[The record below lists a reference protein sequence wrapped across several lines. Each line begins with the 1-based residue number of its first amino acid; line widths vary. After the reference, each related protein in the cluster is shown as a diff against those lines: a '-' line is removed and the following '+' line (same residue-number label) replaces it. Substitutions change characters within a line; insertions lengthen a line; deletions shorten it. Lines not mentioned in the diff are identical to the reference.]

1 MKKVFKLWWGWNPGS
16 IEKYLEEMAADGW
29 RLVTVE
35 FAQMMFGFVKDEPG
49 KTSYCVDYQSSPS
62 AEYIAMIEDDGWELV
77 NKSAGWIMLRKDYEG
92 ARPKIY
98 TDNQSLISRN
108 NRVLIILIIAVLLQ
122 IPFITMLILDNGFA
136 EHFAVAVTV
145 SALYFPLLLLML
157 FGIARIFISNRTLQK
172 QKHK

>member
-1 MKKVFKLWWGWNPGS
+1 MW
-16 IEKYLEEMAADGW
+16 
-29 RLVTVE
+29 
-35 FAQMMFGFVKDEPG
+35 
-49 KTSYCVDYQSSPS
+49 
-62 AEYIAMIEDDGWELV
+62 
-77 NKSAGWIMLRKDYEG
+77 RKDYKG

-108 NRVLIILIIAVLLQ
+108 KRVLLILIIAVLLQ
-122 IPFITMLILDNGFA
+122 IPLITMLILDNGFA